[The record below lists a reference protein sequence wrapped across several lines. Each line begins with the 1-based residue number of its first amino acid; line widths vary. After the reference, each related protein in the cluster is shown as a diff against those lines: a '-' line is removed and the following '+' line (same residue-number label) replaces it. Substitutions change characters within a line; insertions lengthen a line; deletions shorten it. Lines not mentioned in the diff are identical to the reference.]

1 MDEETFQRCR
11 RIGDAAA
18 LLAAYVVSGF
28 ANRCGD
34 GRTLGAAT
42 LTERDAARLLG
53 VTIANVREWRRRLF
67 EAGLIVKRKTARGS
81 RLLVCESEILGDL
94 LFALRSE

>member
-11 RIGDAAA
+11 RTGDAAA

-34 GRTLGAAT
+34 GRVLGAVN
-42 LTERDAARLLG
+42 LTDKGAARLLR
-53 VTIANVREWRRRLF
+53 VENATVRAWRRRLL
-67 EAGLIVKRKTARGS
+67 EEGLIVRRKTKRGW
-81 RLLVCESEILGDL
+81 RLLVCDSEILGDL